1 MLTKEL
7 IMDDSI
13 SADVLFDPI
22 SQDSYFEKIESRL
35 AEVSS
40 RPRARSFSEGLNVAI
55 DRTEQEHDAS
65 IVGQSLVVFEERL
78 SEDDK
83 QDALDSQAFAEA
95 VVRELP
101 AGSSQEQR
109 YAAYNEAL
117 TAIGWVTESYTRK
130 KYDSKTLTLTMNEAL
145 LQVLQTVISAG
156 SGNVLSLV
164 ASGFEK
170 LKGDQAALKIVDS
183 SSKNSQVVSFKAVPC
198 IVAPGGGMAM
208 VMGGLDV
215 YSKDYNGDF
224 LFFTFNTQGVHFFQ
238 AAGVRKF
245 NKRAFDRKR
254 QQVYSYIDAFGDG
267 LFKKLVD

>member
-1 MLTKEL
+1 MHNPTSIESMGL
-7 IMDDSI
+7 IFDSK
-13 SADVLFDPI
+13 
-22 SQDSYFEKIESRL
+22 SQDVYFENIESQL
-35 AEVSS
+35 AEPPS
-40 RPRARSFSEGLNVAI
+40 RPRARSFSTALDVAPPHPV
-55 DRTEQEHDAS
+55 QEHDAS
-65 IVGQSLVVFEERL
+65 IVGSSLVVFEERL
-78 SEDDK
+78 SADEK

-95 VVRELP
+95 VVRKLP
-101 AGSSQEQR
+101 AGSNLEQR
-109 YAAYNEAL
+109 YNAYNEAL

-156 SGNVLSLV
+156 SSNVLSLV

-183 SSKNSQVVSFKAVPC
+183 GSKNTQVVSFKTVPC

-215 YSKDYNGDF
+215 YSNHYDGNF
-224 LFFTFNTQGVHFFQ
+224 LFFTFNTQGVHLFQ
-238 AAGVRKF
+238 AAGIRKF

-254 QQVYSYIDAFGDG
+254 QQVYGYIDQFGDG
-267 LFKKLVD
+267 LFKKLAG

>member
-1 MLTKEL
+1 MHASDLSKSAEL
-7 IMDDSI
+7 FFDS
-13 SADVLFDPI
+13 SL
-22 SQDSYFEKIESRL
+22 QDAYFENIEAQLSD
-35 AEVSS
+35 VSS
-40 RPRARSFSEGLNVAI
+40 RPRIRSFSGLDNIATG
-55 DRTEQEHDAS
+55 RTEQDHNAS
-65 IVGQSLVVFEERL
+65 VVGSSLVVFEDRL

-95 VVRELP
+95 VVRKLP

-130 KYDSKTLTLTMNEAL
+130 TYDSKTLTLTMNEAL

-156 SGNVLSLV
+156 SGNVLGLV
-164 ASGFEK
+164 AAGFEK
-170 LKGDQAALKIVDS
+170 LKGDQTALKIVDS
-183 SSKNSQVVSFKAVPC
+183 GSKNSQVVSFKAIPC

-208 VMGGLDV
+208 VMGGMDV
-215 YSKDYNGDF
+215 YSKHYNGNF
-224 LFFTFNTQGVHFFQ
+224 LFFTFNTQGVHLFQ

-254 QQVYSYIDAFGDG
+254 QQVYNYIDQFGDG
-267 LFKKLVD
+267 LFKKLAG

>member
-1 MLTKEL
+1 
-7 IMDDSI
+7 MDNFIFTDL
-13 SADVLFDPI
+13 LFDPL
-22 SQDSYFEKIESRL
+22 SQDEYFEGIETQL
-35 AEVSS
+35 AEASS
-40 RPRARSFSEGLNVAI
+40 QPRVRGFSGDFDFAFS
-55 DRTEQEHDAS
+55 RTEQEHDAS

-95 VVRELP
+95 VVRKLP
-101 AGSSQEQR
+101 ANSSQEQR

-117 TAIGWVTESYTRK
+117 TALGWVTESYTRK
-130 KYDSKTLTLTMNEAL
+130 THDSKTLTLTMNEAL

-156 SGNVLSLV
+156 SGNVLNLV

-170 LKGDQAALKIVDS
+170 LKGDQAALKVIES
-183 SSKNSQVVSFKAVPC
+183 GSKNSQVVSFKAVPC

-215 YSKDYNGDF
+215 YSKHYNGDF
-224 LFFTFNTQGVHFFQ
+224 LFFTFNTQGVHLFQ
-238 AAGVRKF
+238 AAGIRKF

-254 QQVYSYIDAFGDG
+254 QQVYSYIDQFGDG
-267 LFKKLVD
+267 LFKKLAG